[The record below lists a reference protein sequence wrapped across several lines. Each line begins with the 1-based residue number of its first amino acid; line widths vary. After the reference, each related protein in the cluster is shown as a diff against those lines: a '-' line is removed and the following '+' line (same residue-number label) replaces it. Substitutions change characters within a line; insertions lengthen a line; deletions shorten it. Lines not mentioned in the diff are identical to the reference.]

1 LRGANISS
9 IIDIQDNLWSL
20 EVDESQLNQV
30 LNNLLLNASQA
41 MAAGGEVTVRA
52 ANETLLHGNP
62 HHLPPGDYITIAV
75 EDRGCGI
82 PQEDLV
88 RIFDPYFTSKAKGS
102 GLGLASVYSIV
113 KRHGGAVE
121 VSSTMG
127 VGTCFTI
134 HLPAIHDRQPE
145 DAGAK
150 ESVELSGSGRVLVMD
165 DEDFIRDVATGI
177 LHFMGYAVD
186 SCADGREAVE
196 RFRAAWENNVPFS
209 AVILD
214 LTIPGGMGGQEA
226 AARILEI
233 DPDAVLIVSSGYSS
247 DPVIANFRQ
256 YGFSGVVSKP
266 FDAEGLARE
275 LNRLIPKRSC
285 M

>member
-1 LRGANISS
+1 
-9 IIDIQDNLWSL
+9 
-20 EVDESQLNQV
+20 
-30 LNNLLLNASQA
+30 
-41 MAAGGEVTVRA
+41 
-52 ANETLLHGNP
+52 
-62 HHLPPGDYITIAV
+62 
-75 EDRGCGI
+75 
-82 PQEDLV
+82 
-88 RIFDPYFTSKAKGS
+88 
-102 GLGLASVYSIV
+102 
-113 KRHGGAVE
+113 
-121 VSSTMG
+121 
-127 VGTCFTI
+127 
-134 HLPAIHDRQPE
+134 
-145 DAGAK
+145 
-150 ESVELSGSGRVLVMD
+150 MD